1 MKPGAQMWNLS
12 GTEGP
17 LIKSIEVDPWPDGS
31 QAAPAESGLN
41 DTDWPWSFLLCHPF
55 VSFLLLSHFFLLP
68 QRQSSPGQPSL
79 PVYAAPLQIGLP
91 FKILFDE
98 VLQAAVLDVVQIEEY
113 VRGLAETGIEMIL
126 IMRDNF
132 CILT

>member
-1 MKPGAQMWNLS
+1 MTLTGR
-12 GTEGP
+12 
-17 LIKSIEVDPWPDGS
+17 
-31 QAAPAESGLN
+31 GLF
-41 DTDWPWSFLLCHPF
+41 SCAI
-55 VSFLLLSHFFLLP
+55 LLSLFSSFPFFLLP

>member
-55 VSFLLLSHFFLLP
+55 VSFSSFPPSFSSLKGKAHSGSLL
-68 QRQSSPGQPSL
+68 
-79 PVYAAPLQIGLP
+79 YAAPLQIGLP